1 MLKKITKI
9 LMPLL
14 MALPF
19 IFFDVFLRFFVG
31 KTVLDGHLGDI
42 MAPVFNVLWI
52 VFICTLCLLFP
63 KKTGRILYGVFLV
76 FNAVWCFAN
85 YIYHCVFKQFLWVG
99 DIKMAGEG
107 SDYLGVVFDYAPP
120 VLILLSVVFIAFYI
134 FFVGKFSSFGFMKSK
149 IIILLICAVG
159 VVVAD
164 WAYINVAKKQIKA
177 GAWEVWQK
185 PALIYNEFRDSKKSL
200 YTSGFYQYTFKSVQK
215 LFEPDETDI
224 KKETEFAKSYF
235 KQGKDNEMTGILKGK
250 NIIFVLM
257 ESIDDFLITDEYT
270 PEIKRMMSEGISFE
284 NHYSPN
290 MGTGYTFNSEFAA
303 NTGFYCPTNESSA
316 SVFTKNIYPQT
327 LANRLKNEG
336 YTTSAVHFN
345 SRQFYNREAMY
356 KKWGYD
362 NYYCL
367 MEYMS
372 IEKCVIDS
380 DAIKNDKVYSL
391 MTQNKPFMTY
401 FITYSAHLPYNTV
414 DNKLKGI
421 REYYP
426 DKYKGDSEIETLR
439 LLAHDTDEFFKILNL
454 RLEEEGIAED
464 TVIVAY
470 ADHYAYGITDGELL
484 KNESKKAGSEILEKT
499 PFFIY
504 CKGMESKKV
513 NKVTSSAD
521 ILPTLENLFGMEKM
535 NTYIGADAFG
545 EKDGLVYFSD
555 GRWFDGKYLFKPEDN
570 TQKNGLISEIEKYI
584 NDSQRVNDFVVEYD
598 YFRIND

>member
-9 LMPLL
+9 LLPIL

-31 KTVLDGHLGDI
+31 KTVLDGQLGDVMSLI
-42 MAPVFNVLWI
+42 FNILWI

-63 KKTGRILYGVFLV
+63 KKAGRVLYGVFLT

-85 YIYHCVFKQFLWVG
+85 YIYHCVFKQFLWVS

-107 SDYLGVVFDYAPP
+107 SDYIGVVFDYAPP
-120 VLILLSVVFIAFYI
+120 VLILLFVVFIIFYI
-134 FFVGKFSSFGFMKSK
+134 FFIGKFSSFGFKKSK

-159 VVVAD
+159 VVIAD
-164 WAYINVAKKQIKA
+164 ASFISVAKNQIKA

-215 LFEPDETDI
+215 LFKSDETDI
-224 KKETEFAKSYF
+224 EKEKEFAKAYF
-235 KQGKDNEMTGILKGK
+235 KQGTDNEMTGVLKGK
-250 NIIFVLM
+250 NVIFVLM

-270 PEIKRMMSEGISFE
+270 PEIKRMMREGISFE

-316 SVFTKNIYPQT
+316 SVFTKNMYPQT

-336 YTTSAVHFN
+336 YITSAIHFN

-367 MEYMS
+367 MDYMS

-380 DAIKNDKVYSL
+380 DAMRDDKVSEL
-391 MTQNKPFMTY
+391 IIPKAPFMTY

-421 REYYP
+421 ISYYP
-426 DKYKGDSEIETLR
+426 QKCNGDDELNTLR
-439 LLAHDTDEFFKILNL
+439 LLAYDTDVFFRILNQ
-454 RLEEEGIAED
+454 RLEERGIAED

-470 ADHYAYGITDGELL
+470 TDHYAYGINDKELL
-484 KNESKKAGSEILEKT
+484 MNESIKAGSGILEKT

-504 CKGMESKKV
+504 CKGMEGKKV
-513 NKVTSSAD
+513 NKVTSNVD
-521 ILPTLENLFGMEKM
+521 ILPTLENLFGLEKM

-555 GRWFDGKYLFKPEDN
+555 GRWYDGKYLFKPDEN
-570 TQKNGLISEIEKYI
+570 VEKSEYISEVEKYI
-584 NDSQRVNDFVVEYD
+584 NDTQRVNDFAVEYD